1 MRLQDIPALAGVFK
15 SQLDSHTATLQETPV
30 VAPAPY

>member
-15 SQLDSHTATLQETPV
+15 AQLDAHAATLQETPI
-30 VAPAPY
+30 VAPAP